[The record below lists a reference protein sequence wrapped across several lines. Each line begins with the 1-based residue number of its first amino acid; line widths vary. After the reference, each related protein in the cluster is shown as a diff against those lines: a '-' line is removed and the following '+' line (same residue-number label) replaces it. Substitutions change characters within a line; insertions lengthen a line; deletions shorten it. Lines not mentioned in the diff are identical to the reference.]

1 MFEALLF
8 IKMAVIDTDTNGTYI
23 GAASPGGKKICLA
36 GEPCGGSLLGQVLGG
51 SGMIPFA
58 KGSGGYLGMYGTGQ
72 FDGQG
77 SGHDFGGTVW
87 YPSHGYV
94 NNCDGGRGHSYCDYR
109 QQ

>member
-1 MFEALLF
+1 
-8 IKMAVIDTDTNGTYI
+8 MAVIDTDTNGTYI

>member
-1 MFEALLF
+1 MFEVLMVTKL
-8 IKMAVIDTDTNGTYI
+8 VIDKDTNGTYI

-58 KGSGGYLGMYGTGQ
+58 KGSDGYLGMYGTGQ

-77 SGHDFGGTVW
+77 SGHDFMGTVSS
-87 YPSHGYV
+87 PSRAK
-94 NNCDGGRGHSYCDYR
+94 DRGDSLWVTCGTKP
-109 QQ
+109 